1 MKRYGYLFEK
11 VADIENC
18 KQAIIEASKH
28 KRNRSY
34 VIKILSNIDYYANDL
49 SKRIIENRIT
59 SPYRI
64 KIIKDGLSHKEREIK
79 IPRFYPDQCVHHA
92 LIRVLSPIILKSSYK
107 FSCANIRNRGIDY
120 ASKYV
125 NKCICKH
132 KVKYCCKLD
141 ISKFYPSIK
150 NSNLKMFLRTK
161 LKDEKLLKMLD
172 AIIDTSDGLPI
183 GNYTSPW
190 LAEWYFQRVDHFV
203 KKIKA
208 PYYCR
213 YADDMVLMGNNK
225 KRLHNIMMKVINFI
239 KENLDLTIK
248 GNYQLFPV
256 VKRKIDFLG
265 RCFGFSSI
273 KKCGYITI
281 RKRRA
286 LAIMKKSRLIQKL
299 INKGLSI
306 KYYLASGFISR
317 ISIFKHTNSY
327 KMKCKYQY
335 CISLKNLKDVI
346 RSRNETNRSI
356 ERVYSFN

>member
-11 VADIENC
+11 VVDIENC
-18 KQAIIEASKH
+18 KKAIIEASKH

-34 VIKILSNIDYYANDL
+34 VIKILANIDHYALDL
-49 SKRIIENRIT
+49 SNRIKENRIT

-107 FSCANIRNRGIDY
+107 YSCANIRNRGIDY

-150 NSNLKMFLRTK
+150 NENLKAFLRTK
-161 LKDEKLLKMLD
+161 LKDVKLLKTLD
-172 AIIDTSDGLPI
+172 TIIDTSDGLPI

-190 LAEWYFQRVDHFV
+190 LAEWYFQRVDHY
-203 KKIKA
+203 IKEVLKV

-213 YADDMVLMGNNK
+213 YADDKVLLSNNK
-225 KRLHNIMMKVINFI
+225 RKFHKQMEKLIAFINN
-239 KENLDLTIK
+239 ELDLK
-248 GNYQLFPV
+248 VKDNYQVFPIK
-256 VKRKIDFLG
+256 KRKVDFLG
-265 RCFGFSSI
+265 KCFGVN
-273 KKCGYITI
+273 KNKGYITI
-281 RKRRA
+281 RKRRV
-286 LAIMKKSRLIQKL
+286 LAIMRQSRLIQKL
-299 INKGLSI
+299 LNKGLNI
-306 KYYLASGFISR
+306 TYHLASGFISR
-317 ISIFKHTNSY
+317 ISIFKHTNSF

-335 CISLKNLKDVI
+335 CISLKLLKDVI